1 MATPATPKGSTH
13 NVSTP
18 KSPQLSPAQAKPW
31 EGPHSAAG
39 NVATAK
45 ATHNTSG
52 PKESVISPDQ
62 RAPWEG
68 PHTALAPTK
77 QKLSPSTGLVAG
89 GTVVTVI
96 GYNLLGVTSV
106 TVGGTA
112 ATAVT
117 VVNDREM
124 HFTAP
129 AKTAGTYDVAL
140 VKAAGPDT
148 TLTGAYTAA

>member
-1 MATPATPKGSTH
+1 MANPATNKATH

-39 NVATAK
+39 TVANAK
-45 ATHNTSG
+45 ATHNVSG
-52 PKESVISPDQ
+52 PKKSAIAPDQ
-62 RAPWEG
+62 RKPWEG
-68 PHTALAPTK
+68 PHTALAPVS
-77 QKLSPSTGLVAG
+77 QKLSPSTGGTAA
-89 GTVVTVI
+89 GTVVTVV
-96 GYNLLGVTSV
+96 GYNLNGVTSV

-117 VVNDREM
+117 VLSDRELR
-124 HFTAP
+124 FTAP
-129 AKTAGTYDVAL
+129 AKAAGTYDVAL
-140 VKAAGPDT
+140 VKASGPDT